1 MWRHRLTPCGKPC
14 TARPCDSGLA
24 AVSKQA
30 HSRQAGLWPH
40 KAVDTIL
47 PNVSDTAPSANPPSA
62 APGPAP
68 AEPAPA
74 PGVPLPAPAPL
85 PPTAQHLPS
94 AWWISVAVV
103 GALAV
108 VAITLALMGQQRI
121 KSLEQELVRRQQDS
135 QGQAIEA
142 RALAQQAQELARAAE
157 TKVTLL
163 DGRVAETALQR
174 TQLEELIQ
182 QLSRSR
188 DENVLA
194 DVDAAVRVAV
204 QQSTITGSAEPLA
217 AALRQSEE
225 RLARLNQPRVERVRR
240 ALARDLD
247 RVRAVAV
254 SDIASLTI
262 KLDEA
267 IRTVDDLPLLA
278 QPERRAPAT
287 PRPGAVA
294 AAAAGASAASAPA
307 PSAGWWPWVQSQG
320 AWAGG
325 RVWGEVKSLVR
336 VTRIDH
342 PEAALLAPDQAWF
355 LRENLKLRLL
365 NARLA
370 LLSRQYDTAQA
381 DLRDAVASLERYFDR
396 SARRVVLTSDLV
408 RQVAGQARQVSL
420 PRPDETL
427 AALSAAQAGR

>member
-1 MWRHRLTPCGKPC
+1 M
-14 TARPCDSGLA
+14 
-24 AVSKQA
+24 
-30 HSRQAGLWPH
+30 
-40 KAVDTIL
+40 
-47 PNVSDTAPSANPPSA
+47 NDTAANPA
-62 APGPAP
+62 NPA
-68 AEPAPA
+68 AEPPA
-74 PGVPLPAPAPL
+74 ASAPAPL
-85 PPTAQHLPS
+85 AAAAAPAAVPGV
-94 AWWISVAVV
+94 WWLMAAGV
-103 GALAV
+103 GAAAV
-108 VAITLALMGQQRI
+108 VAITLALIGQQRI

-142 RALAQQAQELARAAE
+142 RAMAQQAQDLARAADS
-157 TKVTLL
+157 KVALL

-204 QQSTITGSAEPLA
+204 QQSSITGSAEPLA

-225 RLARLNQPRVERVRR
+225 RLARMNQPRVERVRR

-254 SDIASLTI
+254 SDIATLTI

-267 IRTVDDLPLLA
+267 IRTVDELPLLA
-278 QPERRAPAT
+278 QPERRPVAA
-287 PRPGAVA
+287 PRPGAA
-294 AAAAGASAASAPA
+294 PAAGAASAASAPA
-307 PSAGWWPWVQSQG
+307 SAPGMAWWPWLQSQG
-320 AWAGG
+320 AWAGE
-325 RVWGEVKSLVR
+325 RVWGEVRGLVR
-336 VTRIDH
+336 ITRINN
-342 PEAALLAPDQAWF
+342 PEAVLVAPDQAWF

-381 DLRDAVASLERYFDR
+381 DLRDALTSLERYFDR
-396 SARRVVLTSDLV
+396 SARRVVLTADLV

>member
-1 MWRHRLTPCGKPC
+1 MNE
-14 TARPCDSGLA
+14 S
-24 AVSKQA
+24 
-30 HSRQAGLWPH
+30 
-40 KAVDTIL
+40 
-47 PNVSDTAPSANPPSA
+47 NPTA
-62 APGPAP
+62 APASAEPAAAPAP
-68 AEPAPA
+68 AAAAPVITV
-74 PGVPLPAPAPL
+74 PG
-85 PPTAQHLPS
+85 
-94 AWWISVAVV
+94 AWWAT
-103 GALAV
+103 LAV
-108 VAITLALMGQQRI
+108 LGGLVLVAITLALLGQQRI

-142 RALAQQAQELARAAE
+142 RAMAQQAQELARAAE
-157 TKVTLL
+157 SKVALL

-204 QQSTITGSAEPLA
+204 QQSAITGSAEPLA

-225 RLARLNQPRVERVRR
+225 RLARMNQPRVERVRR

-267 IRTVDDLPLLA
+267 IRTVDELPLLA
-278 QPERRAPAT
+278 QPERRPAPPA
-287 PRPGAVA
+287 RPGA
-294 AAAAGASAASAPA
+294 AASAPA
-307 PSAGWWPWVQSQG
+307 APASAAGWWPWLQAQG
-320 AWAGG
+320 AWVGE
-325 RVWGEVKSLVR
+325 RVWGEVKTLVR
-336 VTRIDH
+336 VTRIEQ
-342 PEAALLAPDQAWF
+342 PEAALIAPEQAWF

-370 LLSRQYDTAQA
+370 LLSRQFDTAQA
-381 DLRDAVASLERYFDR
+381 DLRDATNALDRYFDR
-396 SARRVVLTSDLV
+396 SARRVVLTADLV
-408 RQVAGQARQVSL
+408 RQVAGQARQVNL

>member
-1 MWRHRLTPCGKPC
+1 MTDAAPP
-14 TARPCDSGLA
+14 AAPPAAAVPAADAAPAPA
-24 AVSKQA
+24 AVS
-30 HSRQAGLWPH
+30 
-40 KAVDTIL
+40 
-47 PNVSDTAPSANPPSA
+47 TAPSAGL
-62 APGPAP
+62 PG
-68 AEPAPA
+68 
-74 PGVPLPAPAPL
+74 
-85 PPTAQHLPS
+85 
-94 AWWISVAVV
+94 AWWATFAVV
-103 GALAV
+103 AGLAL

-157 TKVTLL
+157 TKVALL

-204 QQSTITGSAEPLA
+204 QQSAITGSAEPLV

-225 RLARLNQPRVERVRR
+225 RLARMNQPRLERVRR

-247 RVRAVAV
+247 RVRAVAI

-262 KLDEA
+262 KIDEA

-278 QPERRAPAT
+278 QPERRPVAAA
-287 PRPGAVA
+287 RPGAAPA
-294 AAAAGASAASAPA
+294 AAASAAASAARPV
-307 PSAGWWPWVQSQG
+307 GWWPWLQAQG
-320 AWAGG
+320 AWAGE
-325 RVWGEVKSLVR
+325 RVWGEIRALVR
-336 VTRIDH
+336 VTRIDN
-342 PEAALLAPDQAWF
+342 PEAALVAPEQAWF

-370 LLSRQYDTAQA
+370 LLSRQFDTAQA
-381 DLRDAVASLERYFDR
+381 DLRDAVVALDRYFDS
-396 SARRVVLTSDLV
+396 SARRVVLTADLV

-427 AALSAAQAGR
+427 AALAAAQAGR

>member
-1 MWRHRLTPCGKPC
+1 MP
-14 TARPCDSGLA
+14 A
-24 AVSKQA
+24 
-30 HSRQAGLWPH
+30 
-40 KAVDTIL
+40 
-47 PNVSDTAPSANPPSA
+47 SA
-62 APGPAP
+62 AASGP
-68 AEPAPA
+68 PA
-74 PGVPLPAPAPL
+74 PGL
-85 PPTAQHLPS
+85 S
-94 AWWISVAVV
+94 GAWWVAFAGV
-103 GALAV
+103 GGLALV
-108 VAITLALMGQQRI
+108 SITLALMGQQRI

-142 RALAQQAQELARAAE
+142 RALAQQAQELARSAE
-157 TKVTLL
+157 TKVALL

-204 QQSTITGSAEPLA
+204 QQSAITGSAEPLA

-225 RLARLNQPRVERVRR
+225 RLARMNQPRLERVRR

-247 RVRAVAV
+247 RVRAVAI

-262 KLDEA
+262 KIDEA

-278 QPERRAPAT
+278 QPERRPVAAA
-287 PRPGAVA
+287 RPGAA
-294 AAAAGASAASAPA
+294 AKPASAGASADRPQA
-307 PSAGWWPWVQSQG
+307 WWPWLQAQG
-320 AWAGG
+320 AWAGE
-325 RVWGEVKSLVR
+325 RVWNEIRALVR
-336 VTRIDH
+336 VTRIDN
-342 PEAALLAPDQAWF
+342 PEAVLVAPEQAWF

-370 LLSRQYDTAQA
+370 LLSRQFDTAQA
-381 DLRDAVASLERYFDR
+381 DLRDAEVSLDRYFDG
-396 SARRVVLTSDLV
+396 SARRVVLTTDLV

-427 AALSAAQAGR
+427 AALAAAQAGR

>member
-1 MWRHRLTPCGKPC
+1 M
-14 TARPCDSGLA
+14 
-24 AVSKQA
+24 
-30 HSRQAGLWPH
+30 
-40 KAVDTIL
+40 
-47 PNVSDTAPSANPPSA
+47 NDTASPAANPA
-62 APGPAP
+62 ADTVAAPAP
-68 AEPAPA
+68 AAVA
-74 PGVPLPAPAPL
+74 TATTLPG
-85 PPTAQHLPS
+85 

-142 RALAQQAQELARAAE
+142 RALAQQAQDLARAAE
-157 TKVTLL
+157 SKVALL

-225 RLARLNQPRVERVRR
+225 RLARMNQPRVERVRR

-254 SDIASLTI
+254 SDIATLTI

-278 QPERRAPAT
+278 QPERRPAAA
-287 PRPGAVA
+287 PRPGAA
-294 AAAAGASAASAPA
+294 AAAAASAASAPA
-307 PSAGWWPWVQSQG
+307 PTPGMAWWPWLQAQSS
-320 AWAGG
+320 WAGE

-336 VTRIDH
+336 ITRIAH
-342 PEAALLAPDQAWF
+342 PEAVLVAPDQAWF

-381 DLRDAVASLERYFDR
+381 DLRDAVAALDRYFDR
-396 SARRVVLTSDLV
+396 SARRVVLTADLV

>member
-1 MWRHRLTPCGKPC
+1 MNVTDNAP
-14 TARPCDSGLA
+14 TA
-24 AVSKQA
+24 
-30 HSRQAGLWPH
+30 
-40 KAVDTIL
+40 
-47 PNVSDTAPSANPPSA
+47 ANPAAA
-62 APGPAP
+62 APAADPTSATAAATVAP
-68 AEPAPA
+68 ALGL
-74 PGVPLPAPAPL
+74 PG
-85 PPTAQHLPS
+85 
-94 AWWISVAVV
+94 AWWATFAVV
-103 GALAV
+103 GGLSV

-121 KSLEQELVRRQQDS
+121 KSLEQELVRRQNDS

-142 RALAQQAQELARAAE
+142 RAMAQQAQELARSAE
-157 TKVTLL
+157 TKVALL

-194 DVDAAVRVAV
+194 DVDAALRVAV
-204 QQSTITGSAEPLA
+204 QQSAITGSAEPLV

-225 RLARLNQPRVERVRR
+225 RMTRMNQPRLERVRR

-262 KLDEA
+262 KIDEA
-267 IRTVDDLPLLA
+267 IRTLDDLPLLA
-278 QPERRAPAT
+278 LPERRPAAAA
-287 PRPGAVA
+287 RPGAAAAVSA
-294 AAAAGASAASAPA
+294 SSTTGAAAAGQ
-307 PSAGWWPWVQSQG
+307 GWWPWLQAQG
-320 AWAGG
+320 AWAGE
-325 RVWGEVKSLVR
+325 RVWSEVRSLVR

-342 PEAALLAPDQAWF
+342 PEAALLAPEQAWF

-370 LLSRQYDTAQA
+370 LLSRQFDTAQA
-381 DLRDAVASLERYFDR
+381 DLRDAVTSLDRYFDR
-396 SARRVVLTSDLV
+396 GARRVVLTSDLL

-427 AALSAAQAGR
+427 AALAAAQAGR

>member
-1 MWRHRLTPCGKPC
+1 LG
-14 TARPCDSGLA
+14 A
-24 AVSKQA
+24 A
-30 HSRQAGLWPH
+30 GG
-40 KAVDTIL
+40 VDTICL
-47 PNVSDTAPSANPPSA
+47 NVTDAAAPAIPAAADTSAATAPAGA
-62 APGPAP
+62 AAGA
-68 AEPAPA
+68 
-74 PGVPLPAPAPL
+74 VPAPL
-85 PPTAQHLPS
+85 LPS
-94 AWWISVAVV
+94 AWWASLAVL
-103 GALAV
+103 GALVV

-121 KSLEQELVRRQQDS
+121 KSLEQELVRRQQES

-142 RALAQQAQELARAAE
+142 RALAQQAQDLARAAE
-157 TKVTLL
+157 SKVALL

-204 QQSTITGSAEPLA
+204 QQSAITGSAEPLV

-278 QPERRAPAT
+278 QPERRPVAA
-287 PRPGAVA
+287 PRPGAATA
-294 AAAAGASAASAPA
+294 AAAAASAASAPGQA
-307 PSAGWWPWVQSQG
+307 VGWWPWVQSQG
-320 AWAGG
+320 AWAGA
-325 RVWGEVKSLVR
+325 RVWGEVKGLVR
-336 VTRIDH
+336 ITRIDH
-342 PEAALLAPDQAWF
+342 PEAVLMAPEQAWF

-370 LLSRQYDTAQA
+370 LLSRQFDTAQA
-381 DLRDAVASLERYFDR
+381 DLRDAVAALDRYFDR

-427 AALSAAQAGR
+427 AALAAAQAGR

>member
-1 MWRHRLTPCGKPC
+1 VNDTVQPAAPP
-14 TARPCDSGLA
+14 TADPG
-24 AVSKQA
+24 V
-30 HSRQAGLWPH
+30 P
-40 KAVDTIL
+40 
-47 PNVSDTAPSANPPSA
+47 PPSA
-62 APGPAP
+62 APAAGL
-68 AEPAPA
+68 
-74 PGVPLPAPAPL
+74 PG
-85 PPTAQHLPS
+85 
-94 AWWISVAVV
+94 AWWATLAVL
-103 GALAV
+103 GGLAV
-108 VAITLALMGQQRI
+108 VAITLALIGQQRI
-121 KSLEQELVRRQQDS
+121 KGLEQELVRRQQDS

-157 TKVTLL
+157 SKVALL

-204 QQSTITGSAEPLA
+204 QQSAITGSAEPLA

-225 RLARLNQPRVERVRR
+225 RLARMNQPRVERVRR

-267 IRTVDDLPLLA
+267 IRTVDDLPLLS
-278 QPERRAPAT
+278 QPERRPVAAA
-287 PRPGAVA
+287 RPGAAPSVA
-294 AAAAGASAASAPA
+294 AAASAAAAPA
-307 PSAGWWPWVQSQG
+307 SVAGWWPWLQAQG
-320 AWAGG
+320 VWAGT
-325 RVWGEVKSLVR
+325 RVWGEVRSLVR
-336 VTRIDH
+336 VTRIDQ
-342 PEAALLAPDQAWF
+342 PEAALIAPEQAWF

-370 LLSRQYDTAQA
+370 LLSRQFDTAQA
-381 DLRDAVASLERYFDR
+381 DLRDAVASLDRYFDR
-396 SARRVVLTSDLV
+396 SARRVVLTADLV